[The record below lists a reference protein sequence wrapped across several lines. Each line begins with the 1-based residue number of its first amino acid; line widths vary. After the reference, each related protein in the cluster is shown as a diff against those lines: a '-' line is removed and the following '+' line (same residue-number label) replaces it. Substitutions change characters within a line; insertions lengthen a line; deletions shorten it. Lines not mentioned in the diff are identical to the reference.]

1 MQVKLL
7 PKQMTKFIGMQLDN
21 PYMWRTH
28 IDLLLYTMSTACFV
42 IRRLFH
48 VLNIDAL
55 EIRYFAYFH
64 SLTKYG
70 VILGGNSTNVG
81 RIFLLHKR
89 IIRILIRMGHS
100 CSCKGLFKKY
110 DTCILP
116 VPCVQILSVVIFV
129 VKNLENFQA
138 N

>member
-1 MQVKLL
+1 
-7 PKQMTKFIGMQLDN
+7 MTKFLGMQLVN
-21 PYMWRTH
+21 PFMWVTH
-28 IDLLLYTMSTACFV
+28 IDMLLYKMSTACFI

-55 EIRYFAYFH
+55 EIRHFAYFH
-64 SLTKYG
+64 SLIKYG

-81 RIFLLHKR
+81 GISLLHKR

-100 CSCKGLFKKY
+100 CLCKGLFRKY
-110 DTCILP
+110 DTCILT
-116 VPCVQILSVVIFV
+116 VPCVQMLSVMIFV
-129 VKNLENFQA
+129 VKNLENFHA